1 MIIIIIIIIIGGA
14 ILEIVRHLVKFK
26 TTLVMCARSLKFLSL
41 FRLRETFREV
51 FETMALMFPKIATF
65 LVLIGLGQYSFAE
78 VGIELFGGAEFNTTS
93 KKSLFLKIYL
103 T

>member
-1 MIIIIIIIIIGGA
+1 M
-14 ILEIVRHLVKFK
+14 
-26 TTLVMCARSLKFLSL
+26 KFLSL

-51 FETMALMFPKIATF
+51 FETLALMIPKIASF

-93 KKSLFLKIYL
+93 KKNHFS
-103 T
+103 